1 MGGYPVAVLSL
12 AIETSCDDCAAA
24 VLRGPQVVA
33 AVRFHQDRLH
43 RRHGGV
49 VPEVASREHVRQIG
63 PTVNSV
69 LARAGVS
76 LGEIRALAVTQGPG
90 LIGSLLVG
98 LRYAQGLAVSAGL
111 PLTGVHHLMAHLFS
125 PLIGEEDLRPFFPA
139 LGLVVSGGHTALYS
153 IKSLGEISLLGET
166 LDDAAGEA
174 LDKTAKLLGLGFP
187 GGAAL
192 SELAKTGDPKACPLP
207 LPMQGRDTLQFSFSG
222 LKTAA
227 ARKIEQQEKTMAPQH
242 LAAAFEARVV
252 QHLTQ
257 RTQKALQQTG
267 HGILLVGGGVAC
279 NGPLRHALAQL
290 CQQNGVALHLAKPQ
304 FCTDNA
310 AMVGFLAHHL
320 RSQGLAGD
328 FPMEPRARWPVEG
341 A

>member
-1 MGGYPVAVLSL
+1 MLSL

-49 VPEVASREHVRQIG
+49 VPEVASREHVRQIE
-63 PTVNSV
+63 PTVQGV

-111 PLTGVHHLMAHLFS
+111 PLVGVHHLMAHLFS
-125 PLIGEEDLRPFFPA
+125 PLMGEADLTPFFPA

-153 IKSLGEISLLGET
+153 VRSLGEISLLGET

-174 LDKTAKLLGLGFP
+174 MDKTAKLLGLGFP

-207 LPMQGRDTLQFSFSG
+207 LPMQGRDTLLFSFSG

-227 ARKIEQQEKTMAPQH
+227 ARKIEQIENPVTPQH

-252 QHLTQ
+252 QHLAQ
-257 RTQKALQQTG
+257 RTEKALLQTG
-267 HGILLVGGGVAC
+267 HKTLLVGGGVAC
-279 NGPLRHALAQL
+279 NGPLRHALAQV
-290 CQQNGVALHLAKPQ
+290 CQQNGVVLHLAKPR

-310 AMVGFLAHHL
+310 AMGGFLAHHL
-320 RSQGLAGD
+320 RAQGRAGD
-328 FPMEPRARWPVEG
+328 FPLEPRARWPVG
-341 A
+341 GP